1 MLELTKNPQIIQQFK
16 YFYLRAFKEE
26 NEFSW

>member
-1 MLELTKNPQIIQQFK
+1 MLELTKDPQIIEQFK

-26 NEFSW
+26 NEFS